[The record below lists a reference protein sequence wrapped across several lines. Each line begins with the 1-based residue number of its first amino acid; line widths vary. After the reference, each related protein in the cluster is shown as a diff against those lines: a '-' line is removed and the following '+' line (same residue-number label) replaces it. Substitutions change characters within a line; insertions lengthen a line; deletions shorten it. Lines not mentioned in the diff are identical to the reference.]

1 MAPANGDGDL
11 MAERVFVGAGCNRIV
26 NNVSWGQSG
35 LVAFGA
41 QNAVAIFCPQVTFSD
56 SFLYEGYLLFYK
68 RCLLCSLFIYVFFFD
83 EQSAQILT
91 TLPGHKAVV
100 NCTQWVL
107 TNKDVHKGF
116 DILFTFY

>member
-1 MAPANGDGDL
+1 MKGISCFING
-11 MAERVFVGAGCNRIV
+11 VYSV
-26 NNVSWGQSG
+26 
-35 LVAFGA
+35 
-41 QNAVAIFCPQVTFSD
+41 
-56 SFLYEGYLLFYK
+56 LYLYMYFY
-68 RCLLCSLFIYVFFFD
+68 FD

-116 DILFTFY
+116 DILFTFYKFMILVCFLNLTDVICFLSIT